1 MTAFQGESYFSSI
14 ASRSYRHLKYLNP
27 FFFSLDTITNLSSLP
42 FLFLFFFFSWGC
54 NLLTWHIK
62 YSYYDTQA
70 LEIYMR
76 ISKPYFSPI

>member
-1 MTAFQGESYFSSI
+1 MTAFQRESYFSAI
-14 ASRSYRHLKYLNP
+14 ESRSYRHLKYLNL
-27 FFFSLDTITNLSSLP
+27 FSFPLDTIANLSSLP
-42 FLFLFFFFSWGC
+42 SFFFSWGC

-62 YSYYDTQA
+62 YSYDDTQA